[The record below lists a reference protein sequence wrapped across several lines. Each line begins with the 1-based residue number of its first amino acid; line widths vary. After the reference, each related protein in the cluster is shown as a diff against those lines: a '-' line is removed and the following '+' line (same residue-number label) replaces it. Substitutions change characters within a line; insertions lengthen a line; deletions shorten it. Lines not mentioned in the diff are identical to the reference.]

1 LPEVNIVVVNR
12 EWGSSGILLVREGVP
27 RWAGGACFGG
37 PLGVGKDSGVL
48 FIGGAES
55 FWLLSGLG
63 LCDRKLGPAVFAVD
77 GVCWVAGFAA
87 GAESFQ
93 GLWSWYG
100 EGLVRAG
107 VQVELVSALALVAGD
122 VVGFEFPFPLG
133 RCLYC
138 AAAPWTVQS
147 H

>member
-1 LPEVNIVVVNR
+1 LGDP
-12 EWGSSGILLVREGVP
+12 WGSEKIQ
-27 RWAGGACFGG
+27 
-37 PLGVGKDSGVL
+37 GVL

-55 FWLLSGLG
+55 FLLLYGLG
-63 LCDRKLGPAVFAVD
+63 LCGRKLGPAVFAVD

-107 VQVELVSALALVAGD
+107 VQVELVSALALVSCY
-122 VVGFEFPFPLG
+122 VVGFEFPFPFG
-133 RCLYC
+133 
-138 AAAPWTVQS
+138 
-147 H
+147 

>member
-1 LPEVNIVVVNR
+1 L
-12 EWGSSGILLVREGVP
+12 GLLT
-27 RWAGGACFGG
+27 
-37 PLGVGKDSGVL
+37 
-48 FIGGAES
+48 
-55 FWLLSGLG
+55 GLG
-63 LCDRKLGPAVFAVD
+63 LCDRKLVPAVLAVD

-93 GLWSWYG
+93 GLWSWDG

-107 VQVELVSALALVAGD
+107 VQVELVSALALVPCYM
-122 VVGFEFPFPLG
+122 VGFEFPFPLG

-147 H
+147 HRMSSLETVVLSCCFWIFKNGFCPAGLVSLLL

>member
-1 LPEVNIVVVNR
+1 MGDP
-12 EWGSSGILLVREGVP
+12 WGSEKIQECYLLEG
-27 RWAGGACFGG
+27 
-37 PLGVGKDSGVL
+37 LTLS
-48 FIGGAES
+48 
-55 FWLLSGLG
+55 WLLTGLG

-77 GVCWVAGFAA
+77 RVCWVSGLAA
-87 GAESFQ
+87 GTESFQ

-107 VQVELVSALALVAGD
+107 VQVELVSALALVPGD